1 MTCTAQA
8 ILRSLPAFDRL
19 NEATLHR
26 LSRAARVQRL
36 DKGATVFLQGDRAT
50 AIRFVCDGWVKLYRI
65 SDCGT
70 EAVIQLLPRAR
81 SLDEM
86 AALRGA
92 NHDLSAQAVTGARIL
107 AVEAAAVR
115 DAMADDPCL
124 AVALMD
130 MAARNIGTI
139 FDEVE
144 RLKIRTGAQ
153 RLASFLLDHAPRAQG
168 RVEFPLPCDKHTVA
182 SSLGLAPESLSRS
195 FCRLRAVGVTLN
207 RATIRVADVERLA
220 AFAAEDQATVRARV

>member
-1 MTCTAQA
+1 MSCTVQA
-8 ILRSLPAFDRL
+8 ILRSLPTFDQLNPDTLTRL
-19 NEATLHR
+19 T
-26 LSRAARVQRL
+26 RASHLQRL
-36 DKGATVFLQGDRAT
+36 DKGATVFLQGDKAT
-50 AIRFVCDGWVKLYRI
+50 AIRFVCDGWIKLYRI
-65 SDCGT
+65 SDCGA

-107 AVEAAAVR
+107 SVDAAVVR
-115 DAMADDPCL
+115 DAMAQDPCL
-124 AVALMD
+124 TVALMN
-130 MAARNIGTI
+130 MTARNIGTI

-153 RLASFLLDHAPRAQG
+153 RLASFLLDHAPETTG
-168 RVEFPLPCDKHTVA
+168 RVEFPLPCDKQTVA

-195 FCRLRAVGVTLN
+195 FCRLRGLGVTLARN
-207 RATIRVADVERLA
+207 VIRVADVERLA
-220 AFAAEDQATVRARV
+220 LFAAEDQATVRART

>member
-1 MTCTAQA
+1 MSSTAQA
-8 ILRSLPAFDRL
+8 ALRNLPVFDGL
-19 NEATLHR
+19 AETTLHR
-26 LSRAARVQRL
+26 LSRAARVHRL
-36 DKGATVFLQGDRAT
+36 EKGATVFLQGDRAT

-92 NHDLSAQAVTGARIL
+92 NHDLSAQAVTGAQIL
-107 AVEAAAVR
+107 AVDAGALR
-115 DAMADDPCL
+115 DAMAEDPCL
-124 AVALMD
+124 TVAMMD
-130 MAARNIGTI
+130 MAARNIGTM

-153 RLASFLLDHAPRAQG
+153 RLASFLLDHAPRSQG

-195 FCRLRAVGVTLN
+195 FCRLRAVGVTLS
-207 RATIRVADVERLA
+207 RAVIRVADVEHLA
-220 AFAAEDQATVRARV
+220 AFAAEDQATVRARA